1 MKPDSAQRMPRLRFS
16 GAQRVPSREGQCRVR
31 VKLEAPGHKAFV
43 GSAEDSTSLDGELH
57 AAAAAA
63 VDALRQALSVTGK
76 IVALELKEVAAFD
89 AFGKPGVMVS
99 LRGTYQETE
108 RPLLGF
114 AALEKDVPRSVV
126 KAVLGATNRFL
137 TAVG

>member
-1 MKPDSAQRMPRLRFS
+1 MKPDSTQRLPRLRFS
-16 GAQRVPSREGQCRVR
+16 GAQRVPGHEDLCRVR
-31 VKLEAPGHKAFV
+31 VELEASGHKAFV
-43 GSAEDSTSLDGELH
+43 GSAENSASLDGELH

-63 VDALRQALSVTGK
+63 VDALHQALSATGK
-76 IVALELKEVAAFD
+76 AVALELKEVAAFD

-114 AALEKDVPRSVV
+114 AALEKDVLRSVV

-137 TAVG
+137 AAVG